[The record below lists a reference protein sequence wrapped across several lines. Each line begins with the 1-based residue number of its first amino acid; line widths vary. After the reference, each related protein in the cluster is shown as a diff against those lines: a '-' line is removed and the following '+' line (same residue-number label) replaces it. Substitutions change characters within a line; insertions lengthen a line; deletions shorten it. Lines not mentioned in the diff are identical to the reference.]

1 MEHNHWWKLKKKGF
15 CTFTNLGA
23 SKYNP
28 ISGDMQNTLCKV
40 VKGVNTCYIFI
51 L

>member
-1 MEHNHWWKLKKKGF
+1 MENNDWWKLKKKGF
-15 CTFTNLGA
+15 CTFTNLGP
-23 SKYNP
+23 SKNNP
-28 ISGDMQNTLCKV
+28 ISGDIQNTFYKV